1 MTLRRRSR
9 RARAGRVATSALKT
23 IRSIALIKALLTAV
37 RGRRS
42 LALALR
48 AGPLAIGAAGVLAL
62 LARRRRRR
70 RLEADL
76 GPPNESAPGHQ
87 VAPAPLAAVPGDAE
101 MAESPNQGA
110 PGQTAEQAP
119 AHTG

>member
-37 RGRRS
+37 RRRRG

-48 AGPLAIGAAGVLAL
+48 GGPLVIAAGVLAL
-62 LARRRRRR
+62 LVRRRRRR

-110 PGQTAEQAP
+110 PGQAAEQASAP
-119 AHTG
+119 TG